1 LGCQILVTGGRILN
15 KYKQIIV
22 ITLSLGILSLIAM
35 AFSHLALTDI
45 VHGETDVSLEWS
57 ILRVTGLVLL
67 AFIGSSLFTL
77 IRILKLKS

>member
-1 LGCQILVTGGRILN
+1 MN
-15 KYKQIIV
+15 KYKQTIV

-45 VHGETDVSLEWS
+45 VNGEADVSLEWT
-57 ILRVTGLVLL
+57 ILRVTALVLL

>member
-1 LGCQILVTGGRILN
+1 MN
-15 KYKQIIV
+15 KYKQTIV

-45 VHGETDVSLEWS
+45 VNGEADVSLEWT
-57 ILRVTGLVLL
+57 ILRVTVLVLF

>member
-1 LGCQILVTGGRILN
+1 MN
-15 KYKQIIV
+15 KYKQTIE

-45 VHGETDVSLEWS
+45 VHGEADVSLEWT
-57 ILRVTGLVLL
+57 ILRVTVLVLF

>member
-1 LGCQILVTGGRILN
+1 
-15 KYKQIIV
+15 
-22 ITLSLGILSLIAM
+22 M

-45 VHGETDVSLEWS
+45 VHGEADVSLEWT
-57 ILRVTGLVLL
+57 ILRVTVLVLF

>member
-1 LGCQILVTGGRILN
+1 MN
-15 KYKQIIV
+15 KHKQTIV

-45 VHGETDVSLEWS
+45 VHGEADVSLEWA
-57 ILRVTGLVLL
+57 ILRITALVLL
-67 AFIGSSLFTL
+67 GFIGSTFFTL

>member
-1 LGCQILVTGGRILN
+1 MEN
-15 KYKQIIV
+15 YKQSIV
-22 ITLSLGILSLIAM
+22 IPLSLGILSLIAM

-45 VHGETDVSLEWS
+45 AHGEANVSLEWT
-57 ILRVTGLVLL
+57 ILRVTALVLL

>member
-1 LGCQILVTGGRILN
+1 MN
-15 KYKQIIV
+15 KYKQTIV
-22 ITLSLGILSLIAM
+22 ITLSLGILSIIAM

-45 VHGETDVSLEWS
+45 VHGETNVSLEWT
-57 ILRVTGLVLL
+57 ILRVTALVLL